1 MSTDLPGF
9 KVSFRSEPGGKM
21 IEVAGGRHFRL
32 DPACFGQH
40 LRAGLSRRMM
50 DLLRIA
56 TTVYMIDRLARRG
69 RSGSP
74 RWSRSLRVSVEVYDP
89 DFWSCEDIRGLLGEC
104 VEFVGGDGWEFEF
117 APDPSPRPTC
127 DGGWLRFA
135 DPPLVC
141 LYSGGLD
148 SAAGLAKRLRGRP
161 QQQVIPVLVRHQSGQ
176 RRLVDRQL
184 VALGEHYGVGLKP
197 LESVVTTIAPHRL
210 HDEEHSQR
218 CRSFLFT
225 AAGGVVAWMSGS
237 QSVEVFESGVGA
249 VNLPLMAGM
258 VGSKATKGSHPHF
271 LRLMSRLLS
280 LVAGREI
287 TFRLPF
293 LDRTKAEVVRT
304 LAEDGLGEVARS
316 TASCVHYP
324 LREATRKQCG
334 ICPACIF
341 RRQSMITAGIEEPTD
356 AYKYDLFGPA
366 GVVNRIEH
374 RRLSY
379 LKAFLMQV
387 EKLSELD
394 ARPSVPRFFKRH
406 LLGTGVV
413 AVGEPLTPYVA
424 LYRRYRSE
432 WLELVARGLSEGW
445 TWADLLSPAES
456 AVN

>member
-1 MSTDLPGF
+1 MSTDPPRF
-9 KVSFRSEPGGKM
+9 KVSFRSEPDGNP
-21 IEVAGGRHFRL
+21 VDVVGGRHFRL
-32 DPACFGQH
+32 DPSCFGLH

-69 RSGSP
+69 RPGSP
-74 RWSRSLRVSVEVYDP
+74 GWPRSLQVSVEVYDP
-89 DFWSCEDIRGLLGEC
+89 DFWSGEDVRGLLGEC
-104 VEFVGGDGWEFEF
+104 VEFVGGDGWEFDF
-117 APDPSPRPTC
+117 APDASPRPAGE
-127 DGGWLRFA
+127 GGWLPFA

-148 SAAGLAKRLRGRP
+148 SAAGLACRLRGRP

-176 RRLVDRQL
+176 RRMVDRQL
-184 VALGEHYGVGLKP
+184 AALGEHYGVSLKP
-197 LESVVTTIAPHRL
+197 LVPVVTTIAPDRL
-210 HDEEHSQR
+210 HDEERSQR

-237 QSVEVFESGVGA
+237 PSVEVFESGVGA
-249 VNLPLMAGM
+249 INLPLMAGM

-304 LAEDGLGEVARS
+304 LAEDGLGAVARS

-334 ICPACIF
+334 LCPACIF
-341 RRQSMITAGIEEPTD
+341 RRQSMITTGIDEPTD

-366 GVVNRIEH
+366 GVVNRIED

-394 ARPSVPRFFKRH
+394 SLAAVPRFFKRH
-406 LLGTGVV
+406 LVGTGVV
-413 AVGEPLTPYVA
+413 AHGEPLTPHVA
-424 LYRRYRSE
+424 LYRRYRKE
-432 WLELVARGLSEGW
+432 WLELVARGRSEGW
-445 TWADLLSPAES
+445 SWADMLSPAES
-456 AVN
+456 AVS